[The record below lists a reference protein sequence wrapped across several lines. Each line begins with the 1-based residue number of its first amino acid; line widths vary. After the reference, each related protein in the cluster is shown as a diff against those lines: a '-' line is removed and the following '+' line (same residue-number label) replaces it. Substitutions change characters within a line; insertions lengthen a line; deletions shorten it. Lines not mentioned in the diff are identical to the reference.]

1 MTAGGSEESGG
12 GVGGAL
18 ESEGMRLETPN
29 WLASRVDARAGRWAL
44 SRIDP
49 WSALKFALLFYVSIA
64 VVIVLTSLLLYA
76 ASTLGGVRGHVET
89 VVHSLGWDTWRLTA
103 GGVLWFTSL
112 VALAFVII
120 WSGVTVCLI
129 FLYNLVCDL
138 VGGIEFTVD
147 DRNP

>member
-1 MTAGGSEESGG
+1 MCSEQSRTEE
-12 GVGGAL
+12 GGAL
-18 ESEGMRLETPN
+18 ESTQMRLETPN
-29 WLASRVDARAGRWAL
+29 WLASRVDARARRWAL

-64 VVIVLTSLLLYA
+64 IVLVVTSLLLYVASA
-76 ASTLGGVRGHVET
+76 AGGVRGHIET
-89 VVHSLGWDTWRLTA
+89 VVHSLGWDTWKLTA

-120 WSGVTVCLI
+120 WSGITVCLV

-138 VGGIEFTVD
+138 VGGIEFTVA

>member
-1 MTAGGSEESGG
+1 MEPGAGLGG
-12 GVGGAL
+12 TI

-29 WLASRVDARAGRWAL
+29 WLASRVDARARRWAL
-44 SRIDP
+44 SRIDL
-49 WSALKFALLFYVSIA
+49 WSALKFALLFYASMAFVM
-64 VVIVLTSLLLYA
+64 VLTSMLLYA
-76 ASTLGGVRGHVET
+76 VSTVGGAREHIET

-103 GGVLWFTSL
+103 GGVLWFSTL
-112 VALAFVII
+112 VALTFVII
-120 WSGVTVCLI
+120 WSGVTVCLV